1 MKTTLR
7 TLGFALA
14 FSFVAA
20 TGGHAMFMPPQMVP
34 VERLLK
40 SAEAYATKNP
50 KDAEAHYLLAR
61 VHYLAFVTKR
71 ENIPG
76 FPMLTQKG
84 EGGKPEV
91 VAPWMQGWNAQGDKG
106 AALTAAAMVDHA
118 TKAHS
123 EFKKAME
130 LAPKKGLYVL
140 GLASLIEEVKTW
152 SDKAKPEGLP
162 PELQKIT
169 IEHLRKTY
177 GEAFTVGMPE
187 DSKLKMRPL
196 SGLEEIVSYEAA
208 KALVRL
214 GKEQPATLTEADKAE
229 IKKAEEALA
238 KFDKLP
244 MGAVTPIVF
253 SFQPAAHLDQM
264 LDKERTVDFDLRG
277 YGRRDEQ
284 WTWVKP
290 ELGLLVWDPLETGEV
305 KSAHQLFGNYTFQI
319 FRKTGYDAMAA
330 LDDNADGALAGAELN
345 GMSVWFDRN
354 GDGRSTAAEVTPLRE
369 LGVEALSV
377 TATTQD
383 GVHPMNLRGLT
394 MKDGR
399 VLPTWD
405 WMVEPVRTR

>member
-1 MKTTLR
+1 MKTSLR

-20 TGGHAMFMPPQMVP
+20 TSGHAMFMPPQMVP

-76 FPMLTQKG
+76 FIKPTL
-84 EGGKPEV
+84 EDGKPWV

-123 EFKKAME
+123 EFKEAMK

-140 GLASLIEEVKTW
+140 GLASLLEEVKTW
-152 SDKAKPEGLP
+152 SEKAKPEGLP

-169 IEHLRKTY
+169 VEHLRKTY
-177 GEAFTVGMPE
+177 GEAFTVGMVD

-214 GKEQPATLTEADKAE
+214 GKEQPDTLKAEDKEE

-253 SFQPAAHLDQM
+253 SFQPAAHLDAM
-264 LDKERTVDFDLRG
+264 LDKEHTVNFDLRG

-330 LDDNADGALAGAELN
+330 LDDNADGALAGAELD

-369 LGVEALSV
+369 LGVESIAV

-383 GVHPMNLRGLT
+383 GPHPMNPRGLF

-405 WMVEPVRTR
+405 WMVEPVRAQ